1 MMTPKLRRTLFDA
14 IDAVEAAGGRYAI
27 VGGLAVGTWAVPRA
41 TRDVDL
47 YTDLDRDGRSRLAGE
62 LQSRG
67 FHVPAM
73 EEELQQFGVFRSR
86 SNDGVFV
93 DVFDSAGPLGEAILA
108 NRRQANLAGR
118 AVWFVSATELA
129 ALKAFSDRPRDF
141 DDLSAL
147 VSSRDVDQEALDA
160 WARELDE
167 SVGTDEISARVKDAR
182 RARKARK

>member
-1 MMTPKLRRTLFDA
+1 MTPKLRRTLFDA

-62 LQSRG
+62 LQSRFTSPRWRKSCSSSASSVRARTTACSSMCSIRPG
-67 FHVPAM
+67 LSAR
-73 EEELQQFGVFRSR
+73 RSSR
-86 SNDGVFV
+86 T
-93 DVFDSAGPLGEAILA
+93 
-108 NRRQANLAGR
+108 AGR
-118 AVWFVSATELA
+118 RISLAAVWFVSATELA